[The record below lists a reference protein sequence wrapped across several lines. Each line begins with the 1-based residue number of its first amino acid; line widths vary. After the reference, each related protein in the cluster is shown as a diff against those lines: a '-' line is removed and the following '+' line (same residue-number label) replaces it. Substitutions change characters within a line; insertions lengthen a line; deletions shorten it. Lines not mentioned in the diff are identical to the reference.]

1 MTRQR
6 SRYERFGKRIF
17 DLTIAIPALVVAL
30 PFMAML
36 SLLIRWRLGTP
47 VIFRQV
53 RPGLLGKPF
62 EVLKFRTMTDE
73 RTESGELKPDDQR
86 IPPLGRFMRRTSLDE
101 LPQLFNVIRG
111 EVSLVGP
118 RPLMMEY
125 LPLYSAE
132 QARRHEVRPGIT
144 GWAQVNGRNSL
155 EWEQKFAFDVWYVD
169 HVCFRVDLKI
179 LLLTLL
185 RVARRHGIE
194 GAGNVKF
201 VGSSLKSNWPK
212 SP

>member
-6 SRYERFGKRIF
+6 SHYERFGKRIF

-36 SLLIRWRLGTP
+36 ALLIRWRLGTP
-47 VIFRQV
+47 VVFRQV

-62 EVLKFRTMTDE
+62 EVLKFRTMTNE
-73 RTESGELKPDDQR
+73 RTESGDLKPDDQR
-86 IPPLGRFMRRTSLDE
+86 IPALGKFIRRTSLDE

-125 LPLYSAE
+125 LPLYSPE
-132 QARRHEVRPGIT
+132 QARRHDVRPGIT

-185 RVARRHGIE
+185 RVARRHGID

-201 VGSSLKSNWPK
+201 VGSSSKSEWPK